1 MIIFKR
7 KHLSIKW
14 GIFAGILVF
23 LGNSPAFAVFW
34 LQTVYLDDIYK
45 AAKKNTLNNAND
57 KVEQVLEK
65 QLGNLNVIEQQLDEL
80 TAEYDIDIQI
90 SGEDGTLLYSSL
102 RMYEN
107 TLPKQF
113 YQDFYKQGKG
123 NGGGFTEEIAGD
135 IQRDPFDLFE
145 GNGELPEKPTDEEN
159 EAVLPPE
166 KSTGDG
172 NEAGQPPQN
181 ENTGNGVSLDQT
193 PPSGIAQESMVS
205 VRILTISSTPYLT
218 IVSARLTP
226 VNATVQMI
234 RQELIFVSIIM
245 IILALVLAM
254 VISRLI
260 SKPLSQ
266 MNESAKELAKGNYDV
281 EFHDQSSLEISELGS
296 TLNYTARQLKND

>member
-23 LGNSPAFAVFW
+23 LAILLLLLFL

-65 QLGNLNVIEQQLDEL
+65 QLGNLNVIEQQHFY
-80 TAEYDIDIQI
+80 TRAE
-90 SGEDGTLLYSSL
+90 
-102 RMYEN
+102 
-107 TLPKQF
+107 K
-113 YQDFYKQGKG
+113 

-135 IQRDPFDLFE
+135 IQRDPFDLF
-145 GNGELPEKPTDEEN
+145 K
-159 EAVLPPE
+159 
-166 KSTGDG
+166 G
-172 NEAGQPPQN
+172 NEIY
-181 ENTGNGVSLDQT
+181 LDQK

-281 EFHDQSSLEISELGS
+281 EFHDQSSPEISELGS
-296 TLNYTARQLKND
+296 TLNYTARQLKKTEQLQHELIANVSHDLRTPFTMIQAYAEMMRDIPGENTPQNVQVIIDEAGQK

>member
-23 LGNSPAFAVFW
+23 LAILLLLLFL

-113 YQDFYKQGKG
+113 YQGFYKRAKE
-123 NGGGFTEEIAGD
+123 NGGGFTKVGRE
-135 IQRDPFDLFE
+135 
-145 GNGELPEKPTDEEN
+145 
-159 EAVLPPE
+159 
-166 KSTGDG
+166 S
-172 NEAGQPPQN
+172 
-181 ENTGNGVSLDQT
+181 
-193 PPSGIAQESMVS
+193 QETFCNYRTMMSNFVEM
-205 VRILTISSTPYLT
+205 LY
-218 IVSARLTP
+218 
-226 VNATVQMI
+226 
-234 RQELIFVSIIM
+234 RQL
-245 IILALVLAM
+245 LVLCLCPC
-254 VISRLI
+254 VLYDILFISTKNI
-260 SKPLSQ
+260 YSYS
-266 MNESAKELAKGNYDV
+266 
-281 EFHDQSSLEISELGS
+281 
-296 TLNYTARQLKND
+296 QLKEGTYAYGTASVKNI

>member
-14 GIFAGILVF
+14 GIFAGLLVF
-23 LGNSPAFAVFW
+23 LAILLLLLFL

-113 YQDFYKQGKG
+113 YQDFYKRAKE
-123 NGGGFTEEIAGD
+123 NGGGFTKVGRE
-135 IQRDPFDLFE
+135 
-145 GNGELPEKPTDEEN
+145 
-159 EAVLPPE
+159 
-166 KSTGDG
+166 S
-172 NEAGQPPQN
+172 
-181 ENTGNGVSLDQT
+181 
-193 PPSGIAQESMVS
+193 QETFCNYRTMMSNFVEM
-205 VRILTISSTPYLT
+205 LY
-218 IVSARLTP
+218 
-226 VNATVQMI
+226 
-234 RQELIFVSIIM
+234 RQL
-245 IILALVLAM
+245 LVLCLCPC
-254 VISRLI
+254 VLYDILFI
-260 SKPLSQ
+260 
-266 MNESAKELAKGNYDV
+266 SAKNIYSYL
-281 EFHDQSSLEISELGS
+281 
-296 TLNYTARQLKND
+296 QLKEGTYAYGTASVKNI

>member
-14 GIFAGILVF
+14 GIFAGLLVF
-23 LGNSPAFAVFW
+23 LAILLLLLFL

-57 KVEQVLEK
+57 NVEQILDD
-65 QLGNLNVIEQQLDEL
+65 QLGNLSVMEQQLDEL

-113 YQDFYKQGKG
+113 YQDFYKRAEK
-123 NGGGFTEEIAGD
+123 NGGSFTEEIAGD
-135 IQRDPFDLFE
+135 IQHDPFDLFA

-166 KSTGDG
+166 KPTGDG

-218 IVSARLTP
+218 KVDKEHLRSFNGSGLGLAIVRKILELH
-226 VNATVQMI
+226 NAQYGVDSTLGQ
-234 RQELIFVSIIM
+234 
-245 IILALVLAM
+245 
-254 VISRLI
+254 
-260 SKPLSQ
+260 
-266 MNESAKELAKGNYDV
+266 
-281 EFHDQSSLEISELGS
+281 GS
-296 TLNYTARQLKND
+296 TFWFCLKVSDE